1 MSTALERLAEF
12 VRKETGIWVKEPQM
26 SSLQAAVARL
36 GPGMDAAAFL
46 EAHSNG
52 GSSRELLDRLIDEV
66 TIGETFFFRQRRE
79 LDALDWHALLHS
91 ARTWGADRV
100 HVWVAGCS
108 TGEEAYTLGML
119 ASEAFCSATPPVS
132 ILATD
137 ISAEALDWART
148 GVYGRR
154 SLRAVDE
161 QARERH
167 FEPFGDR
174 VAVPNRIKELVEF
187 RRHNLIHDPVPP
199 DGERRF
205 GLIAC
210 RNVLIYFDGDTVETV
225 VGSLERALTPG
236 GTLVLGAADQLCDSA
251 RRLARPANTRP
262 PLPSSAGRPETARSL
277 RKPLVRD
284 EAEPAGLAAALR
296 AANEGSLV
304 AAVEITERM
313 LREDSLDADASFV
326 RGMAELELGDPQA
339 AVGSLRR
346 ALYVDPTFALAA
358 FTLGRAH
365 EKRGDAAA
373 AARAYEQ
380 TLRTLDPADGR
391 HEDIL
396 DQVDLADVATACAR
410 RIEALQG
417 AAA

>member
-1 MSTALERLAEF
+1 VSTALDQLAQL
-12 VRKETGIWVKEPQM
+12 VQQETGISIKGSRT
-26 SSLQAAVARL
+26 SSLQAAVSRL
-36 GPGMDAAAFL
+36 GPGMDAAGFL
-46 EAHSNG
+46 RAHAGS
-52 GSSRELLDRLIDEV
+52 GSSRELLDHLIDEV
-66 TIGETFFFRQRRE
+66 TIGETFFFRQREE
-79 LDALDWHALLHS
+79 LDALDWHALLES

-100 HVWVAGCS
+100 HVWVAACS

-119 ASEAFCSATPPVS
+119 ASQAFGSARPPVS

-137 ISAEALDWART
+137 ISHQALDWARK

-154 SLRAVDE
+154 SLRVVDD
-161 QARERH
+161 QAKARH
-167 FEPFGDR
+167 FEPLANG
-174 VAVPNRIKELVEF
+174 VAVPASIKRLVEF
-187 RRHNLIHDPVPP
+187 RRHNLISDPIPP

-205 GLIAC
+205 DLIAC
-210 RNVLIYFDGDTVETV
+210 RNVLIYFDGETVETV
-225 VGSLERALTPG
+225 VGALERALTPG

-251 RRLARPANTRP
+251 RRLARSPAK
-262 PLPSSAGRPETARSL
+262 SSRPERSL
-277 RKPLVRD
+277 RKPLVQV
-284 EAEPAGLAAALR
+284 EPESAGLTAALR

-326 RGMAELELGDPQA
+326 RGMAELELGDAHA

-380 TLRTLDPADGR
+380 TLRTLDPDDGR

-396 DQVDLADVATACAR
+396 DQVDLGDVAAVCTL
-410 RIEALQG
+410 RIKALQG
-417 AAA
+417 ATP